1 MGSNK
6 FYTPDGF
13 QDTLPGICA
22 FKKDAESKIRRLFS
36 LHGYSEI
43 ETPGVEY
50 CDIYTKPSF
59 VKEEE
64 LYKFV
69 DQKGRL
75 LCSRYDGTIPAAR
88 FAATLYKDEPLP
100 LRLCYI
106 ENMYRFSKVGGG
118 KQSEFT
124 QAGIE
129 LMGASGSDAD
139 SEVIAMAIKTAL
151 TAGVTDLQISIG
163 QTKLFSGI
171 ARQFGLDGESSDNLR
186 KAITN
191 RDYVLIEKTAKEAG
205 LNNEDLETIMMLAD
219 GNGTYDIL
227 DAFEKKVTDSEA
239 LDAIKNLREILDV
252 MDEYDYLKYVSVDLG
267 LFGNEDYYTGM
278 IFKGFTYEVGFPII
292 GGGRYDNTVGVFGR
306 DMDCVGFS
314 MSLSL
319 VITALMRQG
328 KMPEVKGADAIIGY
342 NNSIAGARAAAL
354 SMAEQM
360 REEGSVVIVDS
371 SNMTEE
377 ELDEY
382 ADKMNITACLY
393 INDTE
398 GGEE

>member
-1 MGSNK
+1 MGNNK

-22 FKKDAESKIRRLFS
+22 FKKDAESKLRRLFS

-64 LYKFV
+64 LYKMV

-129 LMGASGSDAD
+129 LMGACGSDAD
-139 SEVIAMAIKTAL
+139 SEVIAMAIKSAL
-151 TAGVTDLQISIG
+151 EIGVTDLQISIG
-163 QTKLFSGI
+163 QVKLFTGI
-171 ARQFGLDGESSDNLR
+171 ARQFGLDGDSSSKLR
-186 KAITN
+186 KAITD
-191 RDYVLIEKTAKEAG
+191 RDYVMIEKTAKDAG
-205 LNNEDLETIMMLAD
+205 LDAEGIKTIMMLAD
-219 GNGTYDIL
+219 GNGTFDLL
-227 DAFEKKVTDSEA
+227 DEFEKRVTDAEA
-239 LDAIKNLREILDV
+239 LEAIVNLREILEAI
-252 MDEYDYLKYVSVDLG
+252 DEYDYLKYVSIDLG

-306 DMDCVGFS
+306 EMACVGFS
-314 MSLSL
+314 ISLSL
-319 VITALMRQG
+319 SITALMRQG
-328 KMPEVKGADAIIGY
+328 KIDDAKGIDVIIGY
-342 NNSIAGARAAAL
+342 DKSIKGTRAAAL
-354 SMAEQM
+354 AMAEQM
-360 REEGSVVIVDS
+360 REEGSIVIVDS

-377 ELDEY
+377 ELDSY
-382 ADKMNITACLY
+382 AESMKITACFY
-393 INDTE
+393 ISETSD
-398 GGEE
+398 EE